1 MAARP
6 NRKKAPLTD
15 YQRSQVEQIAAWK
28 SLPPDPLTELW
39 SIIARP
45 LARLVGALTPDRL
58 VEIAIEKADDLAAL
72 VAGQDDI
79 KRRMGVDSL
88 EELRQHSLED
98 CDRMAGQTGF
108 GAQLLATVEGA
119 ATGAGGVW
127 TTLLD
132 VPLLIVLAL
141 RTIRKIGHCYG
152 YPLDDERGRKTVL
165 GILLAGMSGS
175 LQTRRERLGRLREL
189 EDLVVAQ
196 SEEEV
201 VVQEVLSLLF
211 QLEIFEEIPGIGAI
225 TGALLNV
232 TFMKRIDIAARRIFQ
247 EKRLMDS
254 GKVREIE
261 PAFAP
266 DHVLAEG
273 LTGAL
278 GGAACSGMYAAG
290 FAVAL
295 PGAIVSTALR
305 PAVGRLSRAAR
316 NVAGSGAGA
325 NELALGRRQGN
336 GRPTSGRSVGRR
348 MNPAL
353 AD

>member
-1 MAARP
+1 
-6 NRKKAPLTD
+6 
-15 YQRSQVEQIAAWK
+15 
-28 SLPPDPLTELW
+28 
-39 SIIARP
+39 
-45 LARLVGALTPDRL
+45 
-58 VEIAIEKADDLAAL
+58 
-72 VAGQDDI
+72 
-79 KRRMGVDSL
+79 MGVDSL

-175 LQTRRERLGRLREL
+175 LQTRRKHLGRLREL

-211 QLEIFEEIPGIGAI
+211 QLEIFEKIPGIGAI

-273 LTGAL
+273 LTGA
-278 GGAACSGMYAAG
+278 AAAHCLFGDVRGRVCRRAAG
-290 FAVAL
+290 CD
-295 PGAIVSTALR
+295 
-305 PAVGRLSRAAR
+305 RLDRAATCGWSPLACR
-316 NVAGSGAGA
+316 AKRRGFRRRRQRAGS
-325 NELALGRRQGN
+325 R
-336 GRPTSGRSVGRR
+336 T
-348 MNPAL
+348 
-353 AD
+353 